1 MIKRTLFI
9 SNPFHVST
17 KLNQLVLKNK
27 KTGEE
32 KQTPIEDVGFI
43 VFEHEECTFS
53 LQAIHHLNENNVA
66 SVFCNEKH
74 LPTSM
79 LLNLDSNDIQSQLFS
94 HQIGASEPIK
104 KQLWQQTIKAKI
116 INQASLLQ
124 QLGKPNETLLRCAA
138 NVKSGDT
145 TNEEAKASR
154 YYWANFFV
162 DSSTPAQNSAS
173 ARLKK
178 QDSPSMSS
186 SVTNSPVTLSEE
198 QSDESKSEACNE
210 AMKVKFT
217 RNRFGLPPNNL
228 FNYGYAILRAGV
240 ARALAGSGLLPTLG
254 IHHHNKY
261 NAFCLADDI
270 MEPYRPFV
278 DRLVVQIVNDT
289 PEYSELTTELKTRL
303 LSVLTTDICI
313 NDATSPLMVG
323 LSQTTASLA
332 ECFTGERKTIK
343 YPEMI

>member
-1 MIKRTLFI
+1 MLKRTLFI

-32 KQTPIEDVGFI
+32 KQTPIEDVGFA

-53 LQAIHHLNENNVA
+53 LQAIHHLNANNVA
-66 SVFCNEKH
+66 AIFCNEKH

-79 LLNLDSNDIQSQLFS
+79 LLNLESNDIQSQLFT
-94 HQIGASEPIK
+94 HQINAAEPLK

-116 INQASLLQ
+116 RNQAKLFRQ
-124 QLGKPNETLLRCAA
+124 FGKQNEFLKRCTK
-138 NVKSGDT
+138 NVKSGDAS
-145 TNEEAKASR
+145 NEEAKASR
-154 YYWANFFV
+154 YYWASLFA
-162 DSSTPAQNSAS
+162 P
-173 ARLKK
+173 L
-178 QDSPSMSS
+178 
-186 SVTNSPVTLSEE
+186 E
-198 QSDESKSEACNE
+198 
-210 AMKVKFT
+210 FT
-217 RNRFGLPPNNL
+217 RDRFGLPPNNL
-228 FNYGYAILRAGV
+228 LNYGYAILRAAV

-261 NAFCLADDI
+261 NAYCLADDI

-289 PEYSELTTELKTRL
+289 PEYAELTTQLKTQL
-303 LSVLTTDICI
+303 LSVLTTDIAI
-313 NDATSPLMVG
+313 NDSTSPLMVG

-332 ECFTGERKTIK
+332 ECFAGVRKTIK
-343 YPEMI
+343 YPEIITDPTSVSNA

>member
-32 KQTPIEDVGFI
+32 KQTPIEDIGFI

-53 LQAIHHLNENNVA
+53 LQAIQHLNANNVA
-66 SVFCNEKH
+66 TIFCNEKH

-79 LLNLDSNDIQSQLFS
+79 LLNLESNDIQSQLFG
-94 HQIGASEPIK
+94 HQINATEPTK
-104 KQLWQQTIKAKI
+104 KQLWQQTIKYKI
-116 INQASLLQ
+116 RNQALLFER
-124 QLGKPNETLLRCAA
+124 LGKPNEFLKRCAE

-145 TNEEAKASR
+145 RNEEAKASR
-154 YYWANFFV
+154 FYWASLFEPLEFSR
-162 DSSTPAQNSAS
+162 D
-173 ARLKK
+173 
-178 QDSPSMSS
+178 
-186 SVTNSPVTLSEE
+186 
-198 QSDESKSEACNE
+198 
-210 AMKVKFT
+210 
-217 RNRFGLPPNNL
+217 RFGSPPNNL
-228 FNYGYAILRAGV
+228 LNYGYAILRAGV

-261 NAFCLADDI
+261 NAYCLADDI

-278 DRLVVQIVNDT
+278 DRLVHDIIHDT
-289 PEYSELTTELKTRL
+289 HDYAELTTDLKARL
-303 LSVLTTDICI
+303 LSVLTIDINI
-313 NDATSPLMVG
+313 NDSTSPLMVG

-332 ECFTGERKTIK
+332 ECFAGGRKTIK
-343 YPEMI
+343 YPELL